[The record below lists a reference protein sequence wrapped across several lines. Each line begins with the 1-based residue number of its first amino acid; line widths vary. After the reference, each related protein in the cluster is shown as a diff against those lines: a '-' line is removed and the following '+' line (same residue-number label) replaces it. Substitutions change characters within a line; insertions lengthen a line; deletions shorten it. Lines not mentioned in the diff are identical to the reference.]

1 MSEEREIAEV
11 EKELW
16 QRVANDEGGKRANA
30 YVALSRIAYDKG
42 NFKDSLA
49 MCETAR
55 DLFETEDVSVYRRE
69 IFDVNVGV
77 SKNYEELGNFLEA
90 ARAMGK
96 AIEAARVLEIESLDD
111 LLRDQGRSWYR
122 ASEYENSIACHQ
134 EAMEFSELHL
144 QEVTPGIDTFNIA
157 MGLHELK
164 RFPEAIEAY
173 NKAREAFKEDRSQ
186 SNVVDCDYNLSD
198 IYAKLKQS
206 VGIEFHA
213 QRALDYYETV
223 GNHSKI
229 WWLKYYLGIAK
240 RLQSELDKAS
250 EYLDQAKNLAQAMG
264 WQEWKFLVAVDK
276 ENAEILILRGHDDE
290 AKEILRRVKSVEEI
304 LTSES
309 FHEAA

>member
-1 MSEEREIAEV
+1 MSEEKEIAEV

-55 DLFETEDVSVYRRE
+55 DIFETEDISVYRQE

-122 ASEYENSIACHQ
+122 AREYENAIACHQ

-144 QEVTPGIDTFNIA
+144 QDVTPGIDTFNIA

-164 RFPEAIEAY
+164 RYPEAIEAY
-173 NKAREAFKEDRSQ
+173 NKAREAFKEDSSQ

-240 RLQSELDKAS
+240 RLQNEIDKAS